1 MACERKGRY
10 LSCTRPLDRSEKSS
24 GLAKLATA
32 PPAAAALK
40 ALYCF
45 GNMNPA
51 LAENKQGAVS
61 ACSDLVMKQTETELA
76 VSDLNITYDSGGSS
90 WPRFKCF

>member
-10 LSCTRPLDRSEKSS
+10 LGCTRPLDRSEKSS

-32 PPAAAALK
+32 AAAGLK

-51 LAENKQGAVS
+51 LAENKQGAVY
-61 ACSDLVMKQTETELA
+61 A
-76 VSDLNITYDSGGSS
+76 VIL
-90 WPRFKCF
+90 